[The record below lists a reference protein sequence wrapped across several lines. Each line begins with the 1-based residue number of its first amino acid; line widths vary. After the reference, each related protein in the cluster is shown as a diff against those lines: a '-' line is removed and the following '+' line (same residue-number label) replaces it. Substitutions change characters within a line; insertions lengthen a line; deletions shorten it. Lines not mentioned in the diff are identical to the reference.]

1 MKRIVIVLITTL
13 IVSGLRSQTIQEI
26 RSSSFSVSAYK
37 TFHLIFS
44 NEVKYFSIGDENV
57 AGEKIE
63 AYPNAIRL
71 KATVPAFEGITNM
84 SVVTAD
90 GQYYSYNISFAEKLL
105 ESYLIVG
112 KEYQKPPMV
121 SVSDS
126 QQTHLI
132 FPEKII
138 YVDYG
143 PTDIEVVK
151 ASGVDNIVAVRAV
164 GRFAHSTNISV
175 ATASEKFYT
184 FDLSYASQPSHVSFV
199 VDPGVNA
206 ATRRVAVLDNKEL
219 NSVQRENLRKEI
231 NSRIQSLPKL
241 YKDYAGMRFAITNI
255 FIDKDILFFKFRLT
269 NYSNID
275 YVPDF
280 VRFYIQDAKKRKKTA
295 IQQIDQKPLFFFD
308 LPERIAAHDS
318 KSFTV
323 ALNKFT
329 IPDKKV
335 LIIEVQELGGGR
347 HFKYKLKNAPIISA
361 EILNP
366 GTRENRVV
374 PKQIFY

>member
-132 FPEKII
+132 F
-138 YVDYG
+138 
-143 PTDIEVVK
+143 
-151 ASGVDNIVAVRAV
+151 
-164 GRFAHSTNISV
+164 
-175 ATASEKFYT
+175 
-184 FDLSYASQPSHVSFV
+184 
-199 VDPGVNA
+199 
-206 ATRRVAVLDNKEL
+206 
-219 NSVQRENLRKEI
+219 RK
-231 NSRIQSLPKL
+231 N
-241 YKDYAGMRFAITNI
+241 
-255 FIDKDILFFKFRLT
+255 
-269 NYSNID
+269 
-275 YVPDF
+275 
-280 VRFYIQDAKKRKKTA
+280 
-295 IQQIDQKPLFFFD
+295 
-308 LPERIAAHDS
+308 
-318 KSFTV
+318 
-323 ALNKFT
+323 
-329 IPDKKV
+329 
-335 LIIEVQELGGGR
+335 
-347 HFKYKLKNAPIISA
+347 
-361 EILNP
+361 
-366 GTRENRVV
+366 
-374 PKQIFY
+374 